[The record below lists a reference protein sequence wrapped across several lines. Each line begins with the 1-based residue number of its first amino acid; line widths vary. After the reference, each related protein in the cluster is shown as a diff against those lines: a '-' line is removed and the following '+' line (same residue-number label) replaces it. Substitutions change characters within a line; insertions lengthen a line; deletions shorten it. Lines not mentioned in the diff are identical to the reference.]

1 MKVLVIG
8 EPKGNASHLLEALI
22 KSGVDVVYDNS
33 TNIRGKSFDYIIVDE
48 LVNLKDE
55 EVSQCTL

>member
-8 EPKGNASHLLEALI
+8 EPKGNASHLLKALI

-33 TNIRGKSFDYIIVDE
+33 TNIRGKSFDYIIVDK
-48 LVNLKDE
+48 LVNLKD
-55 EVSQCTL
+55 